1 MKFHATALTLAY
13 LASSASAAV
22 AQPRSE
28 AIQSTDEG
36 KTFSVSQIYNEGYRG
51 TNVPASYI
59 AALAK
64 YSPQLPEHIKHV
76 IRVNPD
82 LHRRFG
88 SLLDAGNQTGT
99 AVATPSPGADS
110 EYVLPV
116 KIGTPPQTIPIN
128 LDTGSSDFWVFSTD
142 TYPSQVQGQAIYNP
156 GASNTS
162 QRQNGLSWVI
172 KYGDGSS
179 ANGIVYKDRVQ
190 IGNTFFN
197 AQAVE
202 SAIQV
207 SADISDDTFSSGILG
222 AAASTGNTVRPTK
235 QKTYL
240 DNIKDQL
247 VKPLFT
253 ANLKKGKP
261 GNYNFGYINASEY
274 TGAIQYAAINP
285 RSPLW
290 EISVGGYR
298 VGSDDTKYV
307 ARVWNAIA
315 DTGTTLLLAPSDIV
329 RAYYAQVNG
338 SLLSPNVGMMVFPCT
353 AKLPD
358 FAFGLGSYRG
368 IVPGPYMNY
377 GKINRTHCY
386 GGIQD
391 SEGAPFGVLGDI
403 ALKAQ
408 FAVFDFGN
416 NVVGFANKNTTV

>member
-13 LASSASAAV
+13 LANSASAAV

-28 AIQSTDEG
+28 AVQSTQEG
-36 KTFSVSQIYNEGYRG
+36 KTFSISQIYNERYKGS
-51 TNVPASYI
+51 NVPASYI

-64 YSPQLPEHIKHV
+64 YSPQIPERIKHV
-76 IRVNPD
+76 IKVNPD
-82 LHRRFG
+82 LHRKFG
-88 SLLDAGNQTGT
+88 ALLNAGNETGT
-99 AVATPSPGADS
+99 AVATPAPGADS

-116 KIGTPPQTIPIN
+116 KIGTPPQTVPLN
-128 LDTGSSDFWVFSTD
+128 LDTGSSDLWVLSTD
-142 TYPSQVQGQAIYNP
+142 TYPSQIQGQPIYNP
-156 GASNTS
+156 SASNTS
-162 QRQNGLSWVI
+162 HRQDGLSWLI

-190 IGNTFFN
+190 IGNTFFD
-197 AQAVE
+197 AQSIE

-207 SADISDDTFSSGILG
+207 SEDISDDTFSSGLLG
-222 AAASTGNTVRPTK
+222 AAGSAGNTVRPTK

-247 VKPLFT
+247 AKPLFT

-274 TGAIQYAAINP
+274 TGDIQYAAINP
-285 RSPLW
+285 KGPLW
-290 EISVGGYR
+290 EISVSGYR

-315 DTGTTLLLAPSDIV
+315 DTGTTLLLAPTDIV
-329 RAYYAQVNG
+329 NAYYAQVNG
-338 SLLSPNVGMMVFPCT
+338 STLNNDVGMMVFPCT
-353 AKLPD
+353 TKLPD
-358 FAFGLGSYRG
+358 FAFGLGKYRG
-368 IVPGPYMNY
+368 IVPGTYMNY
-377 GKINRTHCY
+377 GKLNRTFCY

>member
-28 AIQSTDEG
+28 AIQSNHEG
-36 KTFSVSQIYNEGYRG
+36 TTFSISQIYNEQYKG

-59 AALAK
+59 AALVK
-64 YSPQLPEHIKHV
+64 YSPQLPERIKHV
-76 IRVNPD
+76 IRNNPD

-110 EYVLPV
+110 EYVLPI

-128 LDTGSSDFWVFSTD
+128 LDTGSSDLWVFSTD

-162 QRQNGLSWVI
+162 SRQNGLSWVI

-197 AQAVE
+197 TQSVE

-222 AAASTGNTVRPTK
+222 AAASSGNT
-235 QKTYL
+235 
-240 DNIKDQL
+240 L

-285 RSPLW
+285 KGPLW

-307 ARVWNAIA
+307 SRVWNAIA
-315 DTGTTLLLAPSDIV
+315 DTGTTLLLTPTDIV
-329 RAYYAQVNG
+329 KAYYAQVNG
-338 SLLSPNVGMMVFPCT
+338 SVLSSDVGMMVFPCA

-358 FAFGLGSYRG
+358 FAFGLGKYRG
-368 IVPGPYMNY
+368 IVPGTYMNY
-377 GKINRTHCY
+377 GKINRTYCY